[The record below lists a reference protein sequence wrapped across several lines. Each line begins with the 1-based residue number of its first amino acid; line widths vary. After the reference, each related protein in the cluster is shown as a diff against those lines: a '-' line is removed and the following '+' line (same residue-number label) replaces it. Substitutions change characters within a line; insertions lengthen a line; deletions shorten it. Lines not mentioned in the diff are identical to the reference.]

1 MIGSVRGRLTVAAMV
16 VVGTVAV
23 TAALLAPRSVERAL
37 IDDRLDA
44 EVPAEAAALDGSFVA
59 VSTTGD
65 ELGSPQLTTLFGPDI
80 ADLAASLDDV
90 GALDRLR
97 SFRADGSLIVV
108 PVAGVLGEIDTDG
121 RIRVDNGSPASS
133 DGPVIT
139 GSRLQQLS
147 DELNPTSVFGVP
159 VDIFADGGTS
169 LDDFLAD
176 LQDRFDAD
184 LGPLLDLGELGEL
197 GDLGDLEAIGDELFS
212 DDFLRELERN
222 VLDSPIAT
230 DRALPTRPQRTVDQF
245 VFGTRDVD
253 GVDVIVAA
261 SADGIDRTVE
271 RLRSAIWVAVP
282 IVMLLTGVVTWLLAG
297 RALRP
302 VRAITEQTG
311 RIRAGTLHERVP
323 VPSSNDEV
331 SALATEMND
340 MLDRLHSDDRRR
352 RQFVAD
358 ASHEL
363 RSPIASIH
371 TQAEVVLAHTDDGD
385 AHDLAAGVLAE
396 LAETTW
402 SEVSAV
408 AVHGNAIIGWLI
420 GDVDV
425 AKGRGWWLAWS
436 RCGPPTGGLAESER
450 LGTIVDDLLA
460 LARHDE
466 TLAPPGGIVD
476 LDDIVI
482 AAAARPRRV
491 PIDTLQVSGGQVR
504 GRPDELARTV
514 SHLLDN
520 AARHAASTV
529 RVSLT
534 TVGERVELAVDDDGP
549 GVDVRDRERV
559 FERFIRLDEAR
570 VRDDGGAGLGLAVVA
585 AVVTAAGGSVTVSDS
600 ELGGARFVAAF
611 PVPT

>member
-230 DRALPTRPQRTVDQF
+230 DPALPTRPQRTVDQF

-385 AHDLAAGVLAE
+385 AHDLAAGV
-396 LAETTW
+396 
-402 SEVSAV
+402 
-408 AVHGNAIIGWLI
+408 
-420 GDVDV
+420 
-425 AKGRGWWLAWS
+425 
-436 RCGPPTGGLAESER
+436 LAESER

>member
-230 DRALPTRPQRTVDQF
+230 DPALPTRPQRTVDQF

-396 LAETTW
+396 
-402 SEVSAV
+402 
-408 AVHGNAIIGWLI
+408 
-420 GDVDV
+420 
-425 AKGRGWWLAWS
+425 
-436 RCGPPTGGLAESER
+436 SER

-534 TVGERVELAVDDDGP
+534 TVGERGELAVDDDGP